1 MKNST
6 LKFNKNGKFRI
17 LQISDLQDTKET
29 AVDTLH
35 FLEAAIPAVKPDL
48 IVLTGDQLD
57 VVGYWGNDK
66 NKNQNVRKA
75 IRGIMAPIAESGIPF
90 LVTFGNHDCQT
101 GVSNAQQAEY

>member
-35 FLEAAIPAVKPDL
+35 FLEAAIPAVKPYSPH
-48 IVLTGDQLD
+48 G
-57 VVGYWGNDK
+57 
-66 NKNQNVRKA
+66 RSA
-75 IRGIMAPIAESGIPF
+75 
-90 LVTFGNHDCQT
+90 
-101 GVSNAQQAEY
+101 

>member
-57 VVGYWGNDK
+57 VVGYWGIGRAH
-66 NKNQNVRKA
+66 V
-75 IRGIMAPIAESGIPF
+75 
-90 LVTFGNHDCQT
+90 
-101 GVSNAQQAEY
+101 